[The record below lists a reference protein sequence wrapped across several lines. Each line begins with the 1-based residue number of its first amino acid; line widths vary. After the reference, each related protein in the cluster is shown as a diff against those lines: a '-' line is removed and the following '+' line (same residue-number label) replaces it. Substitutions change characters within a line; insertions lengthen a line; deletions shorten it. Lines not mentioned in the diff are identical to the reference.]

1 MRSTQTLPENY
12 RKLCDID
19 LEKNKKQYYLVNG
32 LSLVLALIVLL
43 PATLITQRARTW

>member
-1 MRSTQTLPENY
+1 MRATQTLPEHY

-32 LSLVLALIVLL
+32 LSLVLALIFAV
-43 PATLITQRARTW
+43 TFGFRKGRA